1 MTSTTINDMFNSTNS
16 NTIDELSPYA
26 KKEILRS
33 IQENYEI
40 LFMREIY
47 IQKDLPCA
55 PDAEIY
61 HHKLQGPNHKKGAS
75 KPVKKLHT
83 AFHHIWH
90 FFVFERNPTGNIS
103 YTHYFR
109 EHKDN
114 VLCEWG
120 AYEPQVFWA
129 EEDIKII
136 QRDISS
142 KSNITNAMEN
152 LSL

>member
-1 MTSTTINDMFNSTNS
+1 MFNSTNS
-16 NTIDELSPYA
+16 NTIDELSPYS
-26 KKEILRS
+26 KKVILRS
-33 IQENYEI
+33 INENYEI

-47 IQKDLPCA
+47 IRKELPCA
-55 PDAEIY
+55 QDAEKS
-61 HHKLQGPNHKKGAS
+61 HHIKLQGPNHKKGAS
-75 KPVKKLHT
+75 KPVKKQST

-90 FFVFERNPTGNIS
+90 FFLFEQNTTGNIS

-109 EHKDN
+109 EYTDN

-120 AYEPQVFWA
+120 AYEPLVFWA
-129 EEDIKII
+129 EEDIEII

-142 KSNITNAMEN
+142 KSNSDITGAMKN